1 MVKKHVVTEGCANLG
16 IHLGIQGVEIDSG
29 FLGHL
34 GLVAG
39 MCDELELVQFIDEEL
54 GLCNAHNNKVSHG
67 ERVKIMILNGL
78 GFVSPA
84 LHMYSEYFEDKP
96 L

>member
-1 MVKKHVVTEGCANLG
+1 
-16 IHLGIQGVEIDSG
+16 
-29 FLGHL
+29 
-34 GLVAG
+34 
-39 MCDELELVQFIDEEL
+39 MCDGLELVQFIDEEL